1 MSHPY
6 IQAALAR
13 ERQNMLLAEAEAVR
27 RARQARSHRR
37 RRGTPTTR
45 RSPSRRIPDWLL
57 ATWTRLLT
65 SQPGSRSETTG
76 RRAELYNGSA
86 VAGREVRRADAAP
99 AAAERT
105 ALGSS
110 PVDGY
115 EESLTRQGSWT
126 CKVDS
131 PA

>member
-1 MSHPY
+1 MSHPH

-37 RRGTPTTR
+37 RRGTPATR
-45 RSPSRRIPDWLL
+45 RSPPRRIPDWLL

-76 RRAELYNGSA
+76 
-86 VAGREVRRADAAP
+86 
-99 AAAERT
+99 
-105 ALGSS
+105 
-110 PVDGY
+110 
-115 EESLTRQGSWT
+115 
-126 CKVDS
+126 
-131 PA
+131 

>member
-37 RRGTPTTR
+37 RRGTLAIR

-57 ATWTRLLT
+57 ATWSRLLT
-65 SQPGSRSETTG
+65 RRRGSGSAATG
-76 RRAELYNGSA
+76 RRTALHKGSGA
-86 VAGREVRRADAAP
+86 PGGGARRAVPAPVAGGRTPRA
-99 AAAERT
+99 
-105 ALGSS
+105 S
-110 PVDGY
+110 P
-115 EESLTRQGSWT
+115 
-126 CKVDS
+126 
-131 PA
+131 